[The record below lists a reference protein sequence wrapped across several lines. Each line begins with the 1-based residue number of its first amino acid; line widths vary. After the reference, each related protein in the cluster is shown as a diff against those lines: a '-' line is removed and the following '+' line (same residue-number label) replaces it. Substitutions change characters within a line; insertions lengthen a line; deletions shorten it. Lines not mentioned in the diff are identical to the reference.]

1 MGRPLTGGPRRL
13 SFGGCRGGGNLR
25 LPERFRLGPGAGRRF
40 LLRLGH
46 HLLIMLVGGV
56 NPFVPL
62 KLQLHP
68 PGEESAQHLGEQ
80 GVGFGGPQDVEAS
93 MPQADGQAITL
104 DAAHGVVKGAVDRR
118 APPAQKGDDSGEAGH
133 RQAVRRISGGQ
144 LHPTQRQSRRK
155 SFFGGVNFLD
165 FDKPAAHQG
174 SAHEAVRAAELQTF
188 HLRAGELRQ

>member
-1 MGRPLTGGPRRL
+1 
-13 SFGGCRGGGNLR
+13 
-25 LPERFRLGPGAGRRF
+25 
-40 LLRLGH
+40 
-46 HLLIMLVGGV
+46 MLVGGV

-80 GVGFGGPQDVEAS
+80 GVGFGGPQDVETS

-118 APPAQKGDDSGEAGH
+118 GSAGAESDVVGK
-133 RQAVRRISGGQ
+133 QATDRLSRRVPGGQ

-165 FDKPAAHQG
+165 FDKPVAHQG
-174 SAHEAVRAAELQTF
+174 SAHEAARAAKLQAL
-188 HLRAGELRQ
+188 HLRAGELRQQLPVGQIGSEYVFKQRA